1 MALSLLALGGCK
13 VQVRCAG
20 EPGAKAEPGQV
31 PGLVSDLPNHRL
43 AGDEGLW
50 LRAINLIA

>member
-13 VQVRCAG
+13 VQVRCAE
-20 EPGAKAEPGQV
+20 EPGAKVGRAA
-31 PGLVSDLPNHRL
+31 GLVSDLPNHGL

-50 LRAINLIA
+50 LRAINWIA